1 MNEKNER
8 IMVKNTEAGV
18 RIEITATEEMQKRWE
33 DFSKKIGFAF
43 IKREAVPAG
52 LFEAEGFNPFR
63 DIYYFNNKRQTADL
77 IEALILAEN
86 NKLKEE
92 NSELWA
98 LLFDLSIKH
107 KAYAKVVLSKNGEG
121 EATLEKIF
129 LAGDKTTA
137 GL

>member
-1 MNEKNER
+1 MKE

-18 RIEITATEEMQKRWE
+18 RIEIKATEEMQERWE
-33 DFSKKIGFAF
+33 GFYKRLGFAF
-43 IKREAVPAG
+43 IKREEVPEG
-52 LFEAEGFNPFR
+52 LFETEGFNPFR

-98 LLFDLSIKH
+98 LLFDLGAKH
-107 KAYAKVVLSKNGEG
+107 KAYAEAVLSKDEEG
-121 EATLEKIF
+121 KETLEKIF
-129 LAGDKTTA
+129 LAGISR
-137 GL
+137 